1 MARQE
6 TANVIIN
13 RVAIEV
19 GLSQVADPVADADKA
34 FEQLTGLLT
43 AAGQELVELH
53 QWQVL
58 RQEIQFTTVVPSDD
72 GVYDLPDDFSYMIDQ
87 SGWDQTNNA
96 PITGPLSPQDWSYLV
111 GRDLVSQTIY
121 ASFRIVENK
130 LELFPQPPANG
141 IVMRFEYISRY
152 WIQQAGEN
160 APDEDTIQIGTDVVL
175 YEPILII
182 KFLKV
187 KFLEAKGF
195 DSSAARL
202 EFETIFNSRTG
213 KDVGAPIL
221 NAGSNSRTFP
231 YLHPYRNI
239 GDTGYGT

>member
-6 TANVIIN
+6 TANTIIN
-13 RVAIEV
+13 RAALEV
-19 GLSQVADPVADADKA
+19 GLSTVSDPVADADKS
-34 FEQLTGLLT
+34 FIQLTGLLT

-58 RQEIQFTTVVPSDD
+58 RQEIEFTTAVPSDD
-72 GVYDLPDDFSYMIDQ
+72 GIYTLPTDFSYMIDQ
-87 SGWDQTNNA
+87 SGWDQTNKA
-96 PITGPLSPQDWSYLV
+96 PVTGPLSPQDWSYLV

-121 ASFRIVENK
+121 SSFRIVENK
-130 LELFPQPPANG
+130 LELFPQPPADG
-141 IVMRFEYISRY
+141 IVFRFEYISRY

-160 APDEDTIQIGTDVVL
+160 SPDEDTIQIGTDVVL
-175 YEPILII
+175 FEPILVI

-202 EFETIFNSRTG
+202 EFETIFQSRTG

-221 NAGSNSRTFP
+221 SAAASSRSFP
-231 YLHPYRNI
+231 YLNPYRNV
-239 GDTGYGT
+239 GDQGFGA

>member
-6 TANVIIN
+6 IANNIIN
-13 RVAIEV
+13 RVALEV
-19 GLSQVADPVADADKA
+19 GLTPVQDPVAEVDPA
-34 FEQLTGLLT
+34 FQQLAGLLT

-53 QWQVL
+53 EWQML
-58 RQEIQFTTVVPSDD
+58 RQEFAFTTVVPSDT
-72 GVYDLPDDFSYMIDQ
+72 GTYDLPDDYSYMINQ
-87 SGWDQTNNA
+87 AGWDQTNNV

-121 ASFRIVENK
+121 AAFRIVENK
-130 LELFPQPPANG
+130 LELFPQPPPNG
-141 IVMRFEYISRY
+141 IAIRFEYISRY
-152 WIQQAGEN
+152 WVQQAGESD
-160 APDEDTIQIGTDVVL
+160 PDEDTIQIGTDVVL

-195 DSSAARL
+195 DASAARL

-213 KDVGAPIL
+213 KDMGAPIL
-221 NAGSNSRTFP
+221 SAASTTRTFP
-231 YLHPYRNI
+231 YLNPYRNV
-239 GDTGYGT
+239 GDTNYGS